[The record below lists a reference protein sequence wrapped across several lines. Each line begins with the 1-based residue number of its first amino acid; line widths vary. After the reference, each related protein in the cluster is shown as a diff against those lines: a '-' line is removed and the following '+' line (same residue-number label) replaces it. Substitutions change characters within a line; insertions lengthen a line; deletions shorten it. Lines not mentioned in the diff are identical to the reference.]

1 MAKGRADSHRPR
13 FGGWGTGAGA
23 APEEADIAEGCET
36 GESGGAAS
44 EVCPKLPIDP
54 MALVRRPCSVAPG
67 SWNRDG
73 ARRRGYCIR
82 MISIK
87 KHLGGEPSPAAGN
100 GSYLGTIECILRVT
114 EERMPSGDEEERARF
129 ASQLSA
135 WLERLADP
143 KQSGKD
149 GKSDDDVAEIL
160 HSRWDAMERDF
171 SKREQEFT
179 GIIGLLAETA
189 AKLDQSNRGYYEKLH
204 QSVRSLKTV
213 GNTEDISAL
222 RRTLSERVGQLE
234 TTVSQQQTESVK
246 VMAELRT
253 GIRRVRTE
261 AQVISKF
268 VSTQALNRTPGR
280 RHAERYLE
288 DLARQEVPFVLAV
301 IRLEKLDSLS
311 RRHDDKAA
319 EQVVQHF
326 LSLLRDSLRRQV
338 YLYRWSRDTI
348 VALGDT
354 ISLSELGEPLRELT
368 GQVARD
374 GLRLDEISARPI
386 GLHPRYTVQEVP
398 GGAPLDETI
407 KGIEQFSGDKA

>member
-1 MAKGRADSHRPR
+1 
-13 FGGWGTGAGA
+13 
-23 APEEADIAEGCET
+23 
-36 GESGGAAS
+36 
-44 EVCPKLPIDP
+44 
-54 MALVRRPCSVAPG
+54 
-67 SWNRDG
+67 
-73 ARRRGYCIR
+73 
-82 MISIK
+82 
-87 KHLGGEPSPAAGN
+87 
-100 GSYLGTIECILRVT
+100 
-114 EERMPSGDEEERARF
+114 
-129 ASQLSA
+129 
-135 WLERLADP
+135 
-143 KQSGKD
+143 
-149 GKSDDDVAEIL
+149 
-160 HSRWDAMERDF
+160 MERDF

-189 AKLDQSNRGYYEKLH
+189 AKLDQSNRGYYENLH
-204 QSVRSLKTV
+204 RSVRSLKTI

-222 RRTLSERVGQLE
+222 RRALSERVGQLE
-234 TTVSQQQTESVK
+234 TTVSRQQTESGK

-253 GIRRVRTE
+253 GIQRVRTE

-280 RHAERYLE
+280 RHTERYLG

-338 YLYRWSRDTI
+338 YLYRWNRDTI

-398 GGAPLDETI
+398 DGTPLDETI
-407 KGIEQFSGDKA
+407 RRIEQFSGDKA